1 MALFNGQDLI
11 SIISNAL
18 SLSQDDV
25 DENSGTDNL
34 VEWDSLGHLSVLSAL
49 DEKTN
54 GKSSD
59 IEGIS
64 ELDSFK
70 KLKVKL
76 VSEGLMDES

>member
-1 MALFNGQDLI
+1 MALLNGQDLI

-49 DEKTN
+49 DQKTN